1 MDPLLKSR
9 GRVKDFGEVFTPPQI
24 VADMLD
30 LLPREVFDHQAH
42 KTFLEPA
49 AGTGNFTAAILT
61 RKLQTIPA
69 GLPQAAAEQHT
80 AVALSE
86 IYGLDIQPDNIA
98 ETRERM
104 AALAAAFV
112 ESRGFTPN
120 PRFVADV
127 REIVSRNYR
136 AGDFLNGGVAL
147 FGAEPEG
154 RPQGQLQFDW

>member
-1 MDPLLKSR
+1 M
-9 GRVKDFGEVFTPPQI
+9 F
-24 VADMLD
+24 
-30 LLPREVFDHQAH
+30 PRLF
-42 KTFLEPA
+42 A
-49 AGTGNFTAAILT
+49 AGAESGRKPRRTRVLILGVNGFIGN
-61 RKLQTIPA
+61 
-69 GLPQAAAEQHT
+69 H
-80 AVALSE
+80 LSERLLRDDRYE